1 MIFIGFH
8 KFGGF
13 FILGE
18 VLGTVPENASTIQTT
33 MTTRMFEFQEQQ
45 SPDPKNSRMTIQFH
59 PDPYL
64 TTAEPITLRLEDF
77 TAYRFTDS
85 EDDRAVRDYNS
96 FQQKFRMQKS
106 GLVSATLA
114 QAAGRKILSEG
125 GDL

>member
-13 FILGE
+13 FVLGE
-18 VLGTVPENASTIQTT
+18 VVGEPKDGTIQTT
-33 MTTRMFEFQEQQ
+33 MTTRMFEHQDQ
-45 SPDPKNSRMTIQFH
+45 SGRMMIQFH

-64 TTAEPITLRLEDF
+64 TTKESMTLRMEDF
-77 TAYRFTDS
+77 TMWRMSES
-85 EDDRAVRDYNS
+85 EDDRAVRDYND
-96 FQQKFRMQKS
+96 FQQKFRLQKS
-106 GLVSATLA
+106 GLVPATLA